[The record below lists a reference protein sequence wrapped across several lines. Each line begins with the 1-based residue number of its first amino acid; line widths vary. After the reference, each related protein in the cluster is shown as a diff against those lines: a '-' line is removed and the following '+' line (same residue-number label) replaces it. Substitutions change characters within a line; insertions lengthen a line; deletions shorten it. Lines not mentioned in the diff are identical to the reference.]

1 MKKKDIN
8 DDLNNFQAAEEDELV
23 DVPVWDDQT
32 ALNFSPKRGTTTDL
46 VKTFD
51 EDKHCGDHVVI
62 VTRWLLCPV
71 QSIQL
76 LSCQISTEHLCALCR
91 VLDSRKTELQ
101 LHIINKHKYMW
112 SYTHFLENKPSL
124 FVTI

>member
-1 MKKKDIN
+1 M
-8 DDLNNFQAAEEDELV
+8 V
-23 DVPVWDDQT
+23 DAPTWDNIT
-32 ALNFSPKRGTTTDL
+32 APNFSEKRGTATDI
-46 VKTFD
+46 VETFD

-112 SYTHFLENKPSL
+112 SYTHSLAKSAYSL
-124 FVTI
+124 FVTIWIPPELDVICDLFLPS